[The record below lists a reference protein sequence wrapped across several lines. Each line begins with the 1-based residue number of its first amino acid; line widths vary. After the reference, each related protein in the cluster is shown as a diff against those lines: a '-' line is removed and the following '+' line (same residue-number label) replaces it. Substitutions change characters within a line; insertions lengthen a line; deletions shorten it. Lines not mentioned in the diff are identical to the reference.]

1 MHKKALSNIPTKT
14 LSIFNQT
21 FSNNFTSRN
30 ARREKLFEPFFSN
43 TTTSNFYTAMS
54 PNHNFNEPL
63 ENLYN
68 NSYYPR
74 TLRSPKFNK
83 TNNASLPTL
92 TQINFHNV
100 VSEPKYDI
108 VIKKYK
114 TLYNNQDEMNY
125 LDDKSET
132 VNNIISNNKI
142 TGDESE
148 FIKKVTKR
156 NKKKGLKIDSQN
168 DAFSSPKNALMTL
181 KINKALMDRMNC
193 VMSSKQ
199 YESYNKLYNK
209 VQFDKLVSN
218 IMPKPHVKLLQMN
231 NENENKYGNLFNNAN
246 TSNKSIN
253 DILIRNG
260 LIKGTKYYYCKTI
273 AQNNR
278 IPNSRVQ
285 ATFTKYLNL
294 IYLYGGLSSSVLN
307 DFWTFDIATCKWKQ
321 QMLTNSNI
329 AYNFKYGHSSIL
341 YNDNLYFF
349 GGNLNV
355 NKIKY
360 PLEDILIYNLRNKT
374 LKIANFKREFGRF
387 DKKYFRIP
395 YRRNHICE
403 VIGWNMVVH
412 GGIDIEKEYSNKN
425 DDMFFLPDQ
434 INTNKNDNNV
444 LCDFMMLDLN
454 SLKWIKLDDIRYKI
468 RSKGKKKLRELKR
481 AYHCSCLVLNNDN
494 LLKGMNLNIFH
505 SEFTRD
511 QNAILSP
518 NDPNKNKHVFDPKY
532 EGIYMFGGLDEN
544 LKPTNSLYIIH
555 IFKNPLVLFEPN
567 CKGNPPSPRFS
578 STLNYYKGLNY
589 IVLYGGKNLDYV
601 FNDLFILDI
610 MNFNWISVDLYGS
623 INEKRA
629 EHCSEI
635 IGDKLIIFGGCNET
649 NFLNSKVFIVEL
661 DLFKNKRYKKI
672 LDFAKENL
680 KVDSGDRIANMVVDK
695 ISRGEDIPNDIY
707 PFLSIEDTSG

>member
-74 TLRSPKFNK
+74 TLRRPKFNK

-114 TLYNNQDEMNY
+114 TIYNNQDEMNY

-231 NENENKYGNLFNNAN
+231 NENENKFGNLFNNAN

-321 QMLTNSNI
+321 QTLTNSNI

-434 INTNKNDNNV
+434 INTSKNDNNV

-454 SLKWIKLDDIRYKI
+454 SLKWIKLDDIR
-468 RSKGKKKLRELKR
+468 
-481 AYHCSCLVLNNDN
+481 
-494 LLKGMNLNIFH
+494 
-505 SEFTRD
+505 
-511 QNAILSP
+511 
-518 NDPNKNKHVFDPKY
+518 
-532 EGIYMFGGLDEN
+532 
-544 LKPTNSLYIIH
+544 
-555 IFKNPLVLFEPN
+555 
-567 CKGNPPSPRFS
+567 
-578 STLNYYKGLNY
+578 
-589 IVLYGGKNLDYV
+589 
-601 FNDLFILDI
+601 
-610 MNFNWISVDLYGS
+610 
-623 INEKRA
+623 
-629 EHCSEI
+629 
-635 IGDKLIIFGGCNET
+635 
-649 NFLNSKVFIVEL
+649 
-661 DLFKNKRYKKI
+661 
-672 LDFAKENL
+672 
-680 KVDSGDRIANMVVDK
+680 
-695 ISRGEDIPNDIY
+695 
-707 PFLSIEDTSG
+707 

>member
-21 FSNNFTSRN
+21 FSNNLTSRN

-74 TLRSPKFNK
+74 TLRRPKFNK

-114 TLYNNQDEMNY
+114 TIYNNQDEMNY

-132 VNNIISNNKI
+132 VNKIISNNKI

-231 NENENKYGNLFNNAN
+231 NENENKFGNLFNNAN

-321 QMLTNSNI
+321 QTLTNSNI

-434 INTNKNDNNV
+434 INTSKNDNNV

-468 RSKGKKKLRELKR
+468 RSKGKKKIRELKR

>member
-74 TLRSPKFNK
+74 TLRRPKFNK

-114 TLYNNQDEMNY
+114 TIYNNQDEMNY

-148 FIKKVTKR
+148 FINKVTKR

-231 NENENKYGNLFNNAN
+231 NENENKFGNLFNNAN

-321 QMLTNSNI
+321 QTLTNSNI

-387 DKKYFRIP
+387 DTKYFRIP

-434 INTNKNDNNV
+434 INTSKNDNNV

-468 RSKGKKKLRELKR
+468 RSKGKKKIRELKR

-649 NFLNSKVFIVEL
+649 NFLNSKVFIFEL

>member
-74 TLRSPKFNK
+74 TLRRPKFNK

-114 TLYNNQDEMNY
+114 TIYNNQDEMNY

-231 NENENKYGNLFNNAN
+231 NENENKFGNLFNNAN

-321 QMLTNSNI
+321 QTLTNSNI

-434 INTNKNDNNV
+434 INTSKNDNNV

-468 RSKGKKKLRELKR
+468 RSKGKKKIRELKR

-635 IGDKLIIFGGCNET
+635 IGDKLIIFGGCNEN
-649 NFLNSKVFIVEL
+649 NFLNSKVFIIEL
-661 DLFKNKRYKKI
+661 DLFKNKRYKRI
-672 LDFAKENL
+672 LDFAQENL
-680 KVDSGDRIANMVVDK
+680 KVDSNDKIANLVVEK
-695 ISRGEDIPNDIY
+695 ISKGEDIPNDIY
-707 PFLSIEDTSG
+707 PFLSIEDPSG

>member
-74 TLRSPKFNK
+74 TLRRPKFNK

-114 TLYNNQDEMNY
+114 TIYNNQDEMNY

-231 NENENKYGNLFNNAN
+231 NENENKFGNLFNNAN

-321 QMLTNSNI
+321 QTLTNSNI

-434 INTNKNDNNV
+434 INTSKNDNNV

-468 RSKGKKKLRELKR
+468 RSKGKKKIRELKR

>member
-63 ENLYN
+63 ENLYH

-74 TLRSPKFNK
+74 TLRSPKFKK

-100 VSEPKYDI
+100 VSEPKYDL

-114 TLYNNQDEMNY
+114 TIYNNQDEMNY

-209 VQFDKLVSN
+209 VQFHKLVSN

-321 QMLTNSNI
+321 QTLTNSNI
-329 AYNFKYGHSSIL
+329 AYNFKYGHSSVL

-360 PLEDILIYNLRNKT
+360 PLEDILIFNLRNKT

-434 INTNKNDNNV
+434 INTSKNDNNV

-468 RSKGKKKLRELKR
+468 RSKGKKKIRELKR

>member
-63 ENLYN
+63 ENLYH

-74 TLRSPKFNK
+74 TLRSPKFKK

-100 VSEPKYDI
+100 VSEPKYDL

-114 TLYNNQDEMNY
+114 TIYNNQDEMNY

-209 VQFDKLVSN
+209 VQFHKLVSN

-231 NENENKYGNLFNNAN
+231 NENENKFGNLFNNAN

-260 LIKGTKYYYCKTI
+260 LIKGTKYYYC
-273 AQNNR
+273 
-278 IPNSRVQ
+278 
-285 ATFTKYLNL
+285 
-294 IYLYGGLSSSVLN
+294 
-307 DFWTFDIATCKWKQ
+307 
-321 QMLTNSNI
+321 
-329 AYNFKYGHSSIL
+329 
-341 YNDNLYFF
+341 
-349 GGNLNV
+349 
-355 NKIKY
+355 
-360 PLEDILIYNLRNKT
+360 
-374 LKIANFKREFGRF
+374 
-387 DKKYFRIP
+387 
-395 YRRNHICE
+395 
-403 VIGWNMVVH
+403 
-412 GGIDIEKEYSNKN
+412 
-425 DDMFFLPDQ
+425 
-434 INTNKNDNNV
+434 
-444 LCDFMMLDLN
+444 
-454 SLKWIKLDDIRYKI
+454 
-468 RSKGKKKLRELKR
+468 
-481 AYHCSCLVLNNDN
+481 
-494 LLKGMNLNIFH
+494 
-505 SEFTRD
+505 
-511 QNAILSP
+511 
-518 NDPNKNKHVFDPKY
+518 
-532 EGIYMFGGLDEN
+532 
-544 LKPTNSLYIIH
+544 
-555 IFKNPLVLFEPN
+555 
-567 CKGNPPSPRFS
+567 
-578 STLNYYKGLNY
+578 
-589 IVLYGGKNLDYV
+589 
-601 FNDLFILDI
+601 
-610 MNFNWISVDLYGS
+610 
-623 INEKRA
+623 
-629 EHCSEI
+629 
-635 IGDKLIIFGGCNET
+635 
-649 NFLNSKVFIVEL
+649 
-661 DLFKNKRYKKI
+661 
-672 LDFAKENL
+672 
-680 KVDSGDRIANMVVDK
+680 
-695 ISRGEDIPNDIY
+695 
-707 PFLSIEDTSG
+707 

>member
-74 TLRSPKFNK
+74 TLRRPKFNK

-114 TLYNNQDEMNY
+114 TIYNNQDEMNY

-231 NENENKYGNLFNNAN
+231 NENENKFGNLFNNAN

-321 QMLTNSNI
+321 QTLTNSNI

-434 INTNKNDNNV
+434 INTSKNDNNV

-468 RSKGKKKLRELKR
+468 RSKGKKKIRELKR

-518 NDPNKNKHVFDPKY
+518 NDPNKNIHVSDPKY

>member
-132 VNNIISNNKI
+132 VNKIISNNKI

-231 NENENKYGNLFNNAN
+231 NENENKFGNLFNNAN

-434 INTNKNDNNV
+434 INTSKNDNNV

-589 IVLYGGKNLDYV
+589 IVLYG
-601 FNDLFILDI
+601 I

>member
-21 FSNNFTSRN
+21 FSNNLTSRN

-74 TLRSPKFNK
+74 TLRRPKFNK

-114 TLYNNQDEMNY
+114 TIYNNQDEMNY

-231 NENENKYGNLFNNAN
+231 NENENKFGNLFNNAN

-321 QMLTNSNI
+321 QTLTNSNI

-434 INTNKNDNNV
+434 INTSKNDNNV

-468 RSKGKKKLRELKR
+468 RSKGKKKIRELKR

>member
-74 TLRSPKFNK
+74 TLRRPKFNK

-132 VNNIISNNKI
+132 VNKIISNNKI

-321 QMLTNSNI
+321 QTLTNSNI

>member
-74 TLRSPKFNK
+74 TLRSPKFKK

-132 VNNIISNNKI
+132 VNKIISNNKI

-321 QMLTNSNI
+321 QTLTNSNI

-403 VIGWNMVVH
+403 IIGWNMVVH

-425 DDMFFLPDQ
+425 DDTFFLPDQ
-434 INTNKNDNNV
+434 LNTNKNDNNV

-454 SLKWIKLDDIRYKI
+454 ALKWTKLDDIRYKI
-468 RSKGKKKLRELKR
+468 RGKGGKKIRELKR
-481 AYHCSCLVLNNDN
+481 VYHCSCLVLNNDN
-494 LLKGMNLNIFH
+494 ILKGANLNIFH

-518 NDPNKNKHVFDPKY
+518 NDPNKYKHVFDPKY
-532 EGIYMFGGLDEN
+532 EGIYIFGGLDEN
-544 LKPTNSLYIIH
+544 LKPTNSIYIIH
-555 IFKNPLVLFEPN
+555 IFKNPFVLFEPH
-567 CKGNPPSPRFS
+567 CKGNAPSPRFS

-589 IVLYGGKNLDYV
+589 IALYGGKNLDYV

>member
-63 ENLYN
+63 ENLYH

-74 TLRSPKFNK
+74 TLRSPKFKK

-100 VSEPKYDI
+100 VSEPKYDL

-114 TLYNNQDEMNY
+114 TIYNNQDEMNY

-209 VQFDKLVSN
+209 VQFHKLVSN

-321 QMLTNSNI
+321 QTLTNSNI

-468 RSKGKKKLRELKR
+468 RSKGKKKIRELKR

>member
-114 TLYNNQDEMNY
+114 TIYNNQDEMNY

-132 VNNIISNNKI
+132 VNKIISNNKI

-434 INTNKNDNNV
+434 INTSKNDNNV